1 MFRQGQNSYPAGT
14 EQLSRRDRTVIPQ
27 RQNSYPAEGSG
38 AGSEKHNRAAA
49 VLHNKKGGQKI

>member
-1 MFRQGQNSYPAGT
+1 MFRQG
-14 EQLSRRDRTVIPQ
+14 
-27 RQNSYPAEGSG
+27 QNSYPAEGSG